1 MILHPGVLALLLGG
15 FISLVMLSGGALLGL
30 RIARRWDPNG
40 AEAEQLNLER
50 RAWLVAVL
58 VRWAIVFEVLSL
70 FLFVYTADVIHPL
83 FVGAMCA
90 TGSLNAN
97 PVGWHLIWVKLL
109 LFILGSLWLVVNHV
123 DLQLPE
129 APLTRFKFMLLVPL
143 LPLFAADL
151 ILMILYFTGLEPEV
165 ITSCCG
171 ALFSSD
177 GSGLASELTALPL
190 RPMIITFY
198 LAAFLY
204 AALLLICRY
213 RSGQGW
219 RVLLALG
226 AAAFGLISLASVVS
240 FISIYYYRLP
250 SHHCPFDLLQ
260 GHYYFIGYPL
270 YLCLFGAMLCGLV
283 PLLLVVLRHWPVP
296 ASLIAR
302 LERRWINAGMAFLAG
317 LLILV
322 IWPMVFSSF
331 TLKAYF

>member
-15 FISLVMLSGGALLGL
+15 LVSLVMLSGGALLGL
-30 RIARRWDPNG
+30 RIARHWDPNG

-109 LFILGSLWLVVNHV
+109 LFLLGSLWLVVNHV

-151 ILMILYFTGLEPEV
+151 VLMLLYFTGLEPEV

-171 ALFSSD
+171 ALFSADS
-177 GSGLASELTALPL
+177 SGLASELTALPL

-198 LAAFLY
+198 LAAFFY
-204 AALLLICRY
+204 AALLLLCRY
-213 RSGQGW
+213 RTGRGL
-219 RVLLALG
+219 RLLLAVG
-226 AAAFGLISLASVVS
+226 AAVFGLISLASVVS

-260 GHYYFIGYPL
+260 SHYYFIGYPL

-283 PLLLVVLRHWPVP
+283 PLLLVVLRRWPVP
-296 ASLIAR
+296 APLIAG
-302 LERRWINAGMAFLAG
+302 LEKRWINAGIALLAS